1 MEVLTQTDLELPVHD
16 SEALNPRRAEVSA
29 IDEVREQCAVLL
41 RQCCG
46 KVRRC
51 GCGCQMSRYV
61 KMNCSKVFYNSIL
74 SNLSQHVPVQVKEPE
89 STWQKLGTHQA

>member
-1 MEVLTQTDLELPVHD
+1 
-16 SEALNPRRAEVSA
+16 
-29 IDEVREQCAVLL
+29 
-41 RQCCG
+41 
-46 KVRRC
+46 
-51 GCGCQMSRYV
+51 MSRYV